1 MSGKFLTPGEIAD
14 LKRSQDKVNSL
25 QDREDTTGFHTE
37 LTVCGCPD
45 PNCGGWH
52 TVDLSRPL
60 PSSEEAIATLKAMK
74 KGIPK
79 SKHSENPIL

>member
-25 QDREDTTGFHTE
+25 QKREHTTEFHTE

-52 TVDLSRPL
+52 TVVKSRPL
-60 PSSEEAIATLKAMK
+60 PNPHKAEEILKADNKRK
-74 KGIPK
+74 KRA
-79 SKHSENPIL
+79 

>member
-1 MSGKFLTPGEIAD
+1 MSGKFLTPGEMAD

-25 QDREDTTGFHTE
+25 QKRESSTGFHTE

-52 TVDLSRPL
+52 TVVTSRPL
-60 PSSEEAIATLKAMK
+60 PSTDAAIELLKAD
-74 KGIPK
+74 
-79 SKHSENPIL
+79 SKRKTSKAT